1 MINESEGMLIKIRN
15 EAQAT
20 KQRQIMEAEG
30 EAAAIRVRAE
40 AQAQAIE
47 TVAKVCMSL
56 YYTRCI
62 TLIAVVTVI
71 IFSQTLESYGA
82 SHDAARLY
90 VAKDY
95 ITMMGDMGSNSNTMI
110 FSDKP
115 GNTHLHSR
123 IHMCNYALNV
133 SNAYLYTN
141 VQVILML

>member
-20 KQRQIMEAEG
+20 KERQIMEAEG
-30 EAAAIRVRAE
+30 EAASIRVRAE

-47 TVAKVCMSL
+47 TVAQVCMVL
-56 YYTRCI
+56 YCI
-62 TLIAVVTVI
+62 RYIALISVATVI
-71 IFSQTLESYGA
+71 MFSQKLEAYGA

-95 ITMMGDMGSNSNTMI
+95 ITMMGEMGSNSNTMI

-115 GNTHLHSR
+115 GNTHSHAC
-123 IHMCNYALNV
+123 IIMH
-133 SNAYLYTN
+133 
-141 VQVILML
+141 